1 MSDAF
6 LALYQETTSQHLWYF
21 TAVLTNKIKHVN
33 PFYFLVHQFYVIY
46 LPYILNL
53 MIPNTGSSKY
63 AVFKRYQLTVFDL
76 IKASFQNIS
85 CVHVYFFLMH
95 KVTVKGE
102 AKQMENTVTD
112 SSLDRGNTPWWPY
125 KS

>member
-1 MSDAF
+1 M
-6 LALYQETTSQHLWYF
+6 
-21 TAVLTNKIKHVN
+21 N

-102 AKQMENTVTD
+102 AKQMENSYRFFPKQGKHTMVA
-112 SSLDRGNTPWWPY
+112 LQ
-125 KS
+125 KLIL